1 MRVHAKSVDLE
12 LLKNVEEELSVLIIW
27 PHMPSIRYSGKLRS
41 KLTLLMPPRKHQKRE
56 RYKSSQV
63 NISEGRETHLYQ
75 FSGLEGRLLTLL
87 FLQTCHV
94 LLLSQTQWQ
103 LFTQLL
109 STYICPR
116 QHLPATVYKSH

>member
-1 MRVHAKSVDLE
+1 MRVHAKSVNLE
-12 LLKNVEEELSVLIIW
+12 LVKNVEEELSVLIIW

-63 NISEGRETHLYQ
+63 NISKGWETHLYQ
-75 FSGLEGRLLTLL
+75 FSGLNGFEGRLLTLL
-87 FLQTCHV
+87 FLQTCYV
-94 LLLSQTQWQ
+94 LLLSHTQWQ

-109 STYICPR
+109 
-116 QHLPATVYKSH
+116 